1 MPTIP
6 KAQVLNASGPEILN
20 MIRANSSVQYQDR
33 IPVATMENLAQ
44 VGEAILE
51 FQPTRNEF
59 LDALVNRIA
68 RVIITSKSYT
78 NPLRM
83 FKKGIMGYGETVEE
97 IFAHVARAHQY
108 NPHKAESDFAKRE
121 IPDVSAVF
129 HKMNYQNYYKKT
141 IEYNELKLAF
151 LSENGVQTLIAGIVD
166 AMYTGSELDEFIIM
180 KNLIAQGAQKGQ
192 IRPITV
198 ASGTTEADLKSVAT
212 TIKATSNAMEFMSN
226 QYNYLGAVTR
236 TPKSDQYLIMNAKY
250 DAAFDVN
257 VLASAFNMDKAEFMG
272 HKVLVDD
279 FGALEGTGAVAA
291 LVDKDWFMVF
301 DNQTQFTEWYN
312 GEGLYWNYWYHV
324 WKTFSVSPFCN
335 AVLFTTAI
343 PTVTAVTISPDTPS
357 VAKGNTLQLTATVTG
372 TNTPGQ
378 AVIWTTT
385 GGTASYINNTGL
397 LTVPDYETATSISVT
412 ATSQFNPAVSKTVAV
427 TITG

>member
-6 KAQVLNASGPEILN
+6 KVQNLNASSVDIVN

-33 IPVATMENLAQ
+33 IPVATRENLSQ
-44 VGEAILE
+44 VGQAILE
-51 FQPTRNEF
+51 YQPARNEF
-59 LDALVNRIA
+59 LNALVNRIA
-68 RVIITSKSYT
+68 RVLITSKSYT

-83 FKKGIMGYGETVEE
+83 FKKGLMGYGETVEE
-97 IFAHVARAHQY
+97 IFAHVAKAHQY
-108 NPHKAESDFAKRE
+108 DPYKAETGFAKRE

-151 LSENGVQTLIAGIVD
+151 LSENGVQTLIAAIVD

-180 KNLIAQGAQKGQ
+180 KNLIAENAQLGRM
-192 IRPITV
+192 RPV
-198 ASGTTEADLKSVAT
+198 PVPAGTTEADLKGVAAI
-212 TIKATSNAMEFMSN
+212 IKATSNEMEFMSPKF
-226 QYNYLGAVTR
+226 NYLAGVTR
-236 TPKSDQYLIMNAKY
+236 TPKSDQYLIVSAKY
-250 DAAFDVN
+250 DAIFDVN
-257 VLASAFNMDKAEFMG
+257 VLASAFNMDKAQFMG

-301 DNQTQFTEWYN
+301 DNDVQFTEFYN

-335 AVLFTTAI
+335 AVLFTTMT
-343 PTVTAVTISPDTPS
+343 PTVTGVSITPNDPTVKRGTS
-357 VAKGNTLQLTATVTG
+357 LQLTARVNG
-372 TNTPGQ
+372 TNAPGQ
-378 AVIWTTT
+378 AVMWNVT

-397 LTVPDYETATSISVT
+397 LTVPAQETASSISVT
-412 ATSQFNPAVSKTVAV
+412 ATSQYNNAVSDTIAV
-427 TITG
+427 TIS

>member
-1 MPTIP
+1 MPSIP
-6 KAQVLNASGPEILN
+6 KIQQLNASAVDIVN
-20 MIRANSSVQYQDR
+20 MIRANGSVQYQDR
-33 IPVATMENLAQ
+33 IPVATAENLAQ

-51 FQPTRNEF
+51 FQATRNEF
-59 LDALVNRIA
+59 LDALINRIA

-108 NPHKAESDFAKRE
+108 DPYKAESNFAKRE

-129 HKMNYQNYYKKT
+129 HKMNYQNFYKKT
-141 IEYNELKLAF
+141 IEFNELKLAF

-180 KNLIAQGAQKGQ
+180 KNMIANASQKGQ
-192 IRPITV
+192 IMPITV
-198 ASGTTEADLKSVAT
+198 AAGTTEADLKSVAT

-226 QYNYLGAVTR
+226 KYNYLGAITR
-236 TPKSDQYLIMNAKY
+236 TPKRDQYLIMNAKY

-257 VLASAFNMDKAEFMG
+257 VLASAFNMDKAEFLG
-272 HKVLVDD
+272 HKILVDD
-279 FGALEGTGAVAA
+279 FGQLEGTGAVAA

-301 DNQTQFTEWYN
+301 DNQVQFTEWYN

-343 PTVTAVTISPDTPS
+343 PTVTAVTISPNDPT
-357 VAKGNTLQLTATVTG
+357 VAKGSTLQLTATVTG
-372 TNTPGQ
+372 TNTPG
-378 AVIWTTT
+378 ASVLWSVT

-397 LTVPDYETATSISVT
+397 LTVPPEETAASISVT
-412 ATSQFNPAVSKTVAV
+412 ATSQFDPSVSKTIAV
-427 TITG
+427 TIN